1 MKITLKQVKAFTLVA
16 ENNSFVEAA
25 NQIHLTSAALS
36 SLIKQLED
44 SLNVRLFDR
53 TTRSSQLTEAG
64 KDFYPLAIKV
74 LEDLEHAVESIRDIN
89 LKKSGVVRVACTPLY
104 SSTLLPRLIAKYKL
118 DHPLA
123 NIYILDSLNQ
133 QVLKRVTSGEA
144 DFGIAPERQLE
155 TDLEQISLLKDQI
168 YFICKKDHVLSKLK
182 HVSWKR
188 VLEEPIISL
197 TDDFTRQLQLDLSH
211 HSSQLVLRP
220 IQKVSLI
227 TTALGMVSWGL
238 GVTVQP
244 QSVLPLLKSFQL
256 AALPIRDPIITRRLS
271 LISNGNQELTPAAK
285 SLYEFLIIEM
295 KALKPCNQ
303 A

>member
-1 MKITLKQVKAFTLVA
+1 MKITLRQVKAFTLVA
-16 ENNSFVEAA
+16 ENNSFIEAA

-44 SLNVRLFDR
+44 SLNVRLFNR
-53 TTRSSQLTEAG
+53 TTRSIQLTEAG

-74 LEDLEHAVESIRDIN
+74 LEDLEHAVESIKDIN

-104 SSTLLPRLIAKYKL
+104 SSTILPSLIAKYKL
-118 DHPLA
+118 SHPLA

-133 QVLKRVTSGEA
+133 QVLRRVSSGEA

-155 TDLEQISLLKDQI
+155 TDLEQISLLKDHI
-168 YFICKKDHVLSKLK
+168 YFICKKDHLLSKLK
-182 HVSWKR
+182 YVSWRR

-211 HSSQLVLRP
+211 HSSQLKLRP
-220 IQKVSLI
+220 IQKVCLI
-227 TTALGMVSWGL
+227 TTALGMVSCGL

-256 AALPIRDPIITRRLS
+256 VALPIRDPMISRRLS
-271 LISNGNQELTPAAK
+271 LIWNGKEELSPAAK
-285 SLYEFLIIEM
+285 NLYEFIIIEM
-295 KALKPCNQ
+295 NALKR
-303 A
+303 

>member
-1 MKITLKQVKAFTLVA
+1 MKVTLKQLKAFALVA

-25 NQIHLTSAALS
+25 NRMHLTSAALS
-36 SLIKQLED
+36 SLIKQLEE
-44 SLNVRLFDR
+44 SLNIRLFDR
-53 TTRSSQLTEAG
+53 TTRKSQLTAAG

-74 LEDLEHAVESIRDIN
+74 LEDLKHAVESIRDVG

-104 SSTLLPRLIAKYKL
+104 SSTTLPRLIAKYKST
-118 DHPLA
+118 HPSA
-123 NIYILDSLNQ
+123 NIYILDSLNE

-144 DFGIAPERQLE
+144 DFGIAPERQLG
-155 TDLEQISLLKDQI
+155 TDLKQISLLKDQI
-168 YFICKKDHVLSKLK
+168 YFICKKNHAFARLK
-182 HVSWKR
+182 HVSWKK

-211 HSSQLVLRP
+211 HSSDLVLRP

-227 TTALGMVSWGL
+227 TTALGMVNWGL

-256 AALPIRDPIITRRLS
+256 IALPIKDPIISRRLS
-271 LISNGNQELTPAAK
+271 LIWDNSRELSPAAK
-285 SLYEFLIIEM
+285 SLYEFLILEI
-295 KALKPCNQ
+295 KNFKYLN
-303 A
+303 

>member
-53 TTRSSQLTEAG
+53 TTRTSQLTAAG

-133 QVLKRVTSGEA
+133 QVLKRVTSG
-144 DFGIAPERQLE
+144 
-155 TDLEQISLLKDQI
+155 
-168 YFICKKDHVLSKLK
+168 
-182 HVSWKR
+182 
-188 VLEEPIISL
+188 
-197 TDDFTRQLQLDLSH
+197 
-211 HSSQLVLRP
+211 
-220 IQKVSLI
+220 
-227 TTALGMVSWGL
+227 
-238 GVTVQP
+238 
-244 QSVLPLLKSFQL
+244 
-256 AALPIRDPIITRRLS
+256 
-271 LISNGNQELTPAAK
+271 
-285 SLYEFLIIEM
+285 
-295 KALKPCNQ
+295 
-303 A
+303 

>member
-25 NQIHLTSAALS
+25 KQIHLTSAALS
-36 SLIKQLED
+36 SLIKQLEK
-44 SLNVRLFDR
+44 SLNIRLFDR
-53 TTRSSQLTEAG
+53 TTRRSQLTAAG

-74 LEDLEHAVESIRDIN
+74 LEDLEHAVGSMRDIG

-104 SSTLLPRLIAKYKL
+104 SSTILPHLIAKYKSSN
-118 DHPLA
+118 PST
-123 NIYILDSLNQ
+123 NVYILDSLNE

-155 TDLEQISLLKDQI
+155 TDLRQISLLKDQI
-168 YFICKKDHVLSKLK
+168 YFICRKDHAFSKLN
-182 HVSWKR
+182 HVFWKK
-188 VLEEPIISL
+188 VLEEPIITL

-211 HSSQLVLRP
+211 HSSHLVLRP

-238 GVTVQP
+238 GTTVQP
-244 QSVLPLLKSFQL
+244 ESVIPLLKSFQL
-256 AALPIRDPIITRRLS
+256 IALPIKDPIISRRLS
-271 LISNGNQELTPAAK
+271 LILDNSQELSPAAK
-285 SLYEFLIIEM
+285 NLYEFLISEM
-295 KALKPCNQ
+295 KNFKSSAR
-303 A
+303 